1 MRENQHQPLLGAYQT
16 IVNPFCWEARLFLS
30 ALTVNF
36 PTSVSRQTGPTKVAS
51 RALLANSKLSWN
63 SPSLKAS
70 NWLTSSLDILGCRNR
85 IPTVGKPSG
94 QFVPSISYLLGIL
107 SGGSHRDA
115 PIVHKGFA
123 QNLEFPYAYLQYL
136 IRAGSELG
144 TTNWMLK
151 NTYYWFKMSQKTCS
165 SKVQLKRNWP
175 PAMFFDGVISDSY
188 GISSSYHPKSPAK
201 LTQLPAALRWRP
213 VQRGAVPIAWPAR
226 SALAPAPRC
235 PDGWWIDSW
244 NLIKSIP
251 GALKNV
257 ATYS

>member
-1 MRENQHQPLLGAYQT
+1 M
-16 IVNPFCWEARLFLS
+16 
-30 ALTVNF
+30 
-36 PTSVSRQTGPTKVAS
+36 
-51 RALLANSKLSWN
+51 ANSKLSWN

-70 NWLTSSLDILGCRNR
+70 NWLTSSLGILGCRNR

-151 NTYYWFKMSQKTCS
+151 NTYYWFKMSQKLTVPRFS
-165 SKVQLKRNWP
+165 SKEIDLLPCFLMVSYPIHMVSPVPTTQSLQLN
-175 PAMFFDGVISDSY
+175 
-188 GISSSYHPKSPAK
+188 
-201 LTQLPAALRWRP
+201 
-213 VQRGAVPIAWPAR
+213 
-226 SALAPAPRC
+226 
-235 PDGWWIDSW
+235 
-244 NLIKSIP
+244 
-251 GALKNV
+251 
-257 ATYS
+257 